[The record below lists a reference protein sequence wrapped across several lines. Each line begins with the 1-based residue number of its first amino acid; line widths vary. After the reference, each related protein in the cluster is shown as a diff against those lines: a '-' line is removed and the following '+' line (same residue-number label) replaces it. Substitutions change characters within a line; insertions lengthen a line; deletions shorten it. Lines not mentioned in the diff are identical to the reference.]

1 MGNNWHNNSS
11 LDQIR
16 YASISEDSA
25 INISNVRMNSDVGF
39 FYGNDFYY
47 LFINNRIN
55 FKKNF
60 FLNAK
65 FRATNSGDQIRIHW
79 LPRAKRGWVI

>member
-1 MGNNWHNNSS
+1 MVFFKIVVLKSFIIGFIFSQEVPIEYKIADSVKFSYDLGNNWHNNSS

-39 FYGNDFYY
+39 LVMIFIIY
-47 LFINNRIN
+47 L
-55 FKKNF
+55 
-60 FLNAK
+60 
-65 FRATNSGDQIRIHW
+65 
-79 LPRAKRGWVI
+79 